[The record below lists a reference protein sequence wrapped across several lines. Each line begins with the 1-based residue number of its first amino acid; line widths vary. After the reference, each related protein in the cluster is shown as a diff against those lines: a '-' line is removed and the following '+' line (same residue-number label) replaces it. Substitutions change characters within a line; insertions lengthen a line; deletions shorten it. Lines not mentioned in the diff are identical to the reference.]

1 MCKTKNCLM
10 EAYKTNQRE
19 ALWCFF
25 HIHIHISYSFL
36 IGSNS
41 AKSLIFTSPSFI
53 IQFVSYIRKKIVAQ
67 FYLVNV
73 QPYHITRS
81 ISKSTRLF
89 ILTGKDVTL

>member
-1 MCKTKNCLM
+1 MQDKELPDGSLQNEPKRSFMVL
-10 EAYKTNQRE
+10 
-19 ALWCFF
+19 FF
-25 HIHIHISYSFL
+25 IFISFSFL

>member
-1 MCKTKNCLM
+1 M

-25 HIHIHISYSFL
+25 RIHFVFISFSFL

>member
-1 MCKTKNCLM
+1 M

-25 HIHIHISYSFL
+25 HIHSFSFL
-36 IGSNS
+36 VGSNS
-41 AKSLIFTSPSFI
+41 AKSLILTSPSFI

>member
-25 HIHIHISYSFL
+25 HIHFVFLL

-41 AKSLIFTSPSFI
+41 AKSLILTSPSFI